1 MSDVYQI
8 LCETEEMSADSW
20 GMFSYNDAPVAFC
33 GGGSGCF
40 CWFNS
45 TKEDMF
51 KFIVS
56 EDIIGEDTDISDI
69 ANKILRDEISIDDG
83 VMQIN
88 QELKGIIQI
97 SWIGQFEQLCNGNND
112 YAKEV
117 IGYFRQSSDNEKFTP
132 VKDSEIV
139 VFKEFLECYGV

>member
-1 MSDVYQI
+1 MSDVYQM

-20 GMFSYNDAPVAFC
+20 GIFSYNDAPAAFC

-45 TKEDMF
+45 KEDMF
-51 KFIVS
+51 KFFTS
-56 EDIIGEDTDISDI
+56 EDIIGEDADMSKIT
-69 ANKILRDEISIDDG
+69 NKILRDEIGIDDG

-97 SWIGQFEQLCNGNND
+97 QWIGQFEQLCNGNND

-117 IGYFRQSSDNEKFTP
+117 IEQFRQSLNNDRFTP
-132 VKDSEIV
+132 INQSEISA
-139 VFKEFLECYGV
+139 FKEFLEEYGL